1 MWCPAPLLVSHTS
14 NQLIVATAVGLGE
27 ARSAPD
33 MPARTSFRASPVAV
47 MHRLSSSS
55 PSSSWLAVHL
65 TSTRG
70 SVAAGVLDRR
80 SCCTRASVSLRATTS
95 SCTRASRYS
104 ALLAGPGPAPL
115 EAAIS
120 RMIGIAL
127 SALST
132 PWALHH
138 AAMASSALCPRSLS
152 ESIVLRAEVADAS
165 EAHHMMGTS
174 LALHVWALA
183 CWRFIAS
190 SLGSDAISCCA
201 SRTSRGSG
209 VP

>member
-14 NQLIVATAVGLGE
+14 NPLIVATAVGLGE

-33 MPARTSFRASPVAV
+33 MPARTSFRAFPVAV

-70 SVAAGVLDRR
+70 SVAAGALDRR

-120 RMIGIAL
+120 RRIGIAL
-127 SALST
+127 SRPCLLLGLSTMPPWHQVRRALGHCQRALSLEQKS
-132 PWALHH
+132 P
-138 AAMASSALCPRSLS
+138 MPQR
-152 ESIVLRAEVADAS
+152 
-165 EAHHMMGTS
+165 
-174 LALHVWALA
+174 
-183 CWRFIAS
+183 
-190 SLGSDAISCCA
+190 
-201 SRTSRGSG
+201 RTI
-209 VP
+209 